1 MIDSIMGSIDSFGHE
16 LVEFLIGNFILGFA
30 SLFHHQFQHFFII
43 ILTQNLPNLL
53 NIGSS
58 YVSFAFFIVF
68 FEDMIYLSISD
79 FIFRLG
85 GHCCHKFVE

>member
-16 LVEFLIGNFILGFA
+16 LVEFLICNFILGFA

-53 NIGSS
+53 NI
-58 YVSFAFFIVF
+58 
-68 FEDMIYLSISD
+68 
-79 FIFRLG
+79 
-85 GHCCHKFVE
+85 